1 MDGKDHCRAIH
12 CTTGRIKARN
22 SAERLS
28 FSFRSPSPFLTFH
41 ASGRPGSHSV
51 PVIFSGRV
59 LVSYKVGKSLENCS
73 SLSGAHMNKKGRRKK
88 KKKKRKGKKGVNVCL
103 RLFSYRE
110 ILLFYQQ
117 CNAGDVENSKQ
128 TERGMTIAESLETFR
143 WLWCRKRENAQRR
156 SVLTIK
162 VHGRVVGTARFL
174 EQRTYGKVHEKLELH
189 WKPFFHWGCQ
199 GRTLYYTRLDSSS
212 NRTSRWCSR

>member
-1 MDGKDHCRAIH
+1 MLLDDQEVIQFQWFFLGV
-12 CTTGRIKARN
+12 
-22 SAERLS
+22 
-28 FSFRSPSPFLTFH
+28 FSFL
-41 ASGRPGSHSV
+41 
-51 PVIFSGRV
+51 I
-59 LVSYKVGKSLENCS
+59 KSA
-73 SLSGAHMNKKGRRKK
+73 SLSRTAHRFLAPIWIKRGEKKK